1 MQLKDVMTKDVLVVS
16 EQTPFKEIAEL
27 IETHHVSAVP
37 VLDHQAPVGVVSEAD
52 LLLKADRDRPRRRS
66 WLQVG
71 RTRAEERKA
80 RGLCARDLM
89 SSPAI
94 VIAPEA
100 TVSEAAG
107 RMLRH
112 HVKRLLV
119 VDSSGKLVGIVSRS
133 DLLKVFHRDDDEIKN
148 EIESNILQRTML
160 LRPGQVKVRVDEG
173 VVRLQGQVDQRSEV
187 SLLTRLVAGVDGVV
201 DVDSKV
207 GYRWDD
213 SRNEPGNWAE
223 AGLLLPPW

>member
-1 MQLKDVMTKDVLVVS
+1 MQIKDVMTKDVLVVF

-27 IETHHVSAVP
+27 IESHRVSAVP
-37 VLDHQAPVGVVSEAD
+37 VLDQQAPVGVVSEAD
-52 LLLKADRDRPRRRS
+52 LLLKAEGDGLQRRHWFRLGPS
-66 WLQVG
+66 
-71 RTRAEERKA
+71 RAEERKA
-80 RGLCARDLM
+80 RGLCARDVM

-94 VIAPEA
+94 VIGPEA
-100 TVSEAAG
+100 TVPEAAG
-107 RMLRH
+107 RMREH

-119 VDSSGKLVGIVSRS
+119 VDASGRLVGIVSRS
-133 DLLKVFHRDDDEIKN
+133 DLLKVFARGDEEIKN
-148 EIESNILQRTML
+148 EIESRILERTML
-160 LRPGQVKVRVDEG
+160 LRPGQVNVRVDEG
-173 VVRLQGQVDQRSEV
+173 VVWLQGQVDQRSEV
-187 SLLTRLVAGVDGVV
+187 SLLTGLVAGVDGVV